1 MPPESVKGSCLCGSV
16 KFEVAP
22 PFSAFRYCYC
32 SRCRK
37 ASGAAHAANI
47 VVPQAQLTWLAGED
61 LVTKFHLPGAQR
73 FAVWFCRQCGTRVP
87 HKIKTQ
93 ENYLVPAGLL
103 DGEPPTGPE
112 HSIFW
117 GSKAGWYVEPGQLQR
132 FTEYVR

>member
-16 KFEVAP
+16 KFEVKP

-47 VVPQAQLTWLAGED
+47 VVPQGQFAWLAGESLINRFD
-61 LVTKFHLPGAQR
+61 LPGAQR
-73 FAVWFCRQCGTRVP
+73 FAVWFCTHCGSRVP
-87 HKIKTQ
+87 HKIKTR
-93 ENYLVPAGLL
+93 EDYLVPAGLL
-103 DGEPPTGPE
+103 DRDPPIRPE

-117 GSKAGWYVEPGQLQR
+117 GSKAGWYVEPR
-132 FTEYVR
+132 EVPKFTEYP

>member
-1 MPPESVKGSCLCGSV
+1 MPMDSVKGSCLCGSV
-16 KFEVAP
+16 RFEVAP

-47 VVPQAQLTWLAGED
+47 VVPLGQLTWLTGEEMIKRFD
-61 LVTKFHLPGAQR
+61 LPGAQR
-73 FAVWFCRQCGTRVP
+73 FAVWFCTHCGTRVP

-93 ENYLVPAGLL
+93 DNYLVPAGLL
-103 DGEPPTGPE
+103 DGDVPTGPE

-132 FTEYVR
+132 FTEYAR

>member
-1 MPPESVKGSCLCGSV
+1 MTVAIKGSCLCGSI
-16 KFEVAP
+16 KFEVKP

-47 VVPQAQLTWLAGED
+47 VVPQGQFTWSAGEELIKRFD
-61 LVTKFHLPGAQR
+61 LPGAQR
-73 FAVWFCRQCGTRVP
+73 FAVWFCTRCGSRAP
-87 HKIKTQ
+87 HRIKTQ
-93 ENYLVPAGLL
+93 DNYLVPAGLL

-132 FTEYVR
+132 FTEYP